1 MSTPKLKPIMAI
13 TLNRHVSSSR
23 RSAILDSMRDAL
35 VATGYEAVLV
45 EDGTV
50 AFDHTAELL
59 EEQRTTNEL
68 LRDILQRMETIQ
80 TATK

>member
-1 MSTPKLKPIMAI
+1 
-13 TLNRHVSSSR
+13 
-23 RSAILDSMRDAL
+23 MREAL
-35 VATGYEAVLV
+35 AATGYEAVII
-45 EDGTV
+45 EDGAV

-80 TATK
+80 TETR